1 MKGNLIG
8 RGYTAEVYEWNDK
21 EVLKLFYP
29 DFPDLIIE
37 REYNTS
43 KEIRDL
49 GLPIP
54 KVDKLIDFEGRRGI
68 IYDKVK
74 GVALLEKLLK
84 EPFKLKK
91 NIIHMTNL
99 QYRMHQCKN
108 INLPKYKE
116 GLEWNIRHTEYLSD
130 EQKFTLLNLLEKLPE
145 GDSLC
150 HGDYHPGNLIVNG
163 ENTYILDWMTA
174 AAGVPAADVAR
185 SLLLLKDA
193 AMPVEIPRMIRF
205 LIQIQRRRMAK
216 IYLKEYKRL
225 SGLTK
230 DEINIWRPVIA
241 GARLIERIPLEERKF
256 LINIVNEAI

>member
-1 MKGNLIG
+1 MKGKLIG
-8 RGYTAEVYEWNDK
+8 KGYTAEVYEWNDK

-29 DFPDLIIE
+29 DLPDMIIE

-43 KEIRDL
+43 KEIGDL

-68 IYDKVK
+68 IYDKVT

-84 EPFKLKK
+84 EPFKLK
-91 NIIHMTNL
+91 NYIIHMTNL
-99 QYRMHQCKN
+99 QYNIHQYKN
-108 INLPKYKE
+108 LNLPRYKE
-116 GLEWNIRHTEYLSD
+116 GLEWNIRHAQYLSD
-130 EQKFTLLNLLEKLPE
+130 EQKFALLNLLEKLPE
-145 GDSLC
+145 GDCLC

-163 ENTYILDWMTA
+163 EDTYILDWMTA

-185 SLLLLKDA
+185 TLLLLKDVTL
-193 AMPVEIPRMIRF
+193 PDEIPGIIRF
-205 LIQIQRRRMAK
+205 LIQIQRKKMAK
-216 IYLKEYKRL
+216 IYLKEYMRL

-241 GARLIERIPLEERKF
+241 GARMMERIPVAERKY
-256 LINIVNEAI
+256 LIKIVNQAN